1 MIAKQYKDISGQRFG
16 RLVAKEYIGKNKH
29 RFALWSCAC
38 DCGEM
43 MVTTGYSLRKGGTRS
58 CGCLKSE
65 IDSVKAQQM
74 IKTNTGKRFTEP
86 GETAFKNVYSQY
98 KARARRKNMAFDID
112 RDTFKKLVAESC
124 YVCGCSPS
132 NLMKNGIFNGS
143 YSYNSLDRLD
153 NSKGYILGNVA
164 PCCKVCNEFKSDLDL
179 EDFVSFLKIAY
190 KKLFIDKT
198 YEERFKR

>member
-74 IKTNTGKRFTEP
+74 IHIQCVFALSSRFRELLLLFWQNLLLNTR
-86 GETAFKNVYSQY
+86 S
-98 KARARRKNMAFDID
+98 
-112 RDTFKKLVAESC
+112 
-124 YVCGCSPS
+124 
-132 NLMKNGIFNGS
+132 
-143 YSYNSLDRLD
+143 SL
-153 NSKGYILGNVA
+153 
-164 PCCKVCNEFKSDLDL
+164 
-179 EDFVSFLKIAY
+179 
-190 KKLFIDKT
+190 
-198 YEERFKR
+198 